1 MYIYIY
7 LIYESNARERVS
19 LPMQDCS
26 RPHPPTLSVHFSC
39 FMPCPCRVY
48 ISSHKNTLAR
58 SAKLT
63 WNYDFATIFFC
74 LVCAR
79 YTFTFFPSTYILFF
93 LQFFFFVC
101 MLHIIQ
107 RWKIY
112 FFIFLF
118 FVYSFLPFF
127 VFITIQACHR
137 KSWRSVC
144 FYLIPLLSLSFMVA
158 RKTAQIHIFLSIPML
173 ASTRRGSITCSTASF
188 YILFFP
194 IHIPLIFLLICFASF
209 CFVLFCLHF
218 IFLHCVCN
226 VQIQGDTC
234 GYAYVR
240 RPM

>member
-1 MYIYIY
+1 MT
-7 LIYESNARERVS
+7 
-19 LPMQDCS
+19 S
-26 RPHPPTLSVHFSC
+26 RPFSFVSCVLVTLLHSFLLL
-39 FMPCPCRVY
+39 
-48 ISSHKNTLAR
+48 ISFFFFNFFFLSACCTLYNVER
-58 SAKLT
+58 YTSL
-63 WNYDFATIFFC
+63 FFC
-74 LVCAR
+74 FL
-79 YTFTFFPSTYILFF
+79 FILFF
-93 LQFFFFVC
+93 L
-101 MLHIIQ
+101 
-107 RWKIY
+107 
-112 FFIFLF
+112 FLF
-118 FVYSFLPFF
+118 SLPYKRVTVNLGDRFASILFLYS
-127 VFITIQACHR
+127 
-137 KSWRSVC
+137 
-144 FYLIPLLSLSFMVA
+144 LSLSFMVA